1 MRLAQMH
8 DERKIIATLKF
19 HGRLTLTK
27 ATPQTIPFGP
37 YIIRIMST
45 QLMTITAFQTTK
57 YTFTY
62 STTHLEQSIENQKKI
77 NRVPKSNQTFRF
89 FQIYLLPRELKPFFS
104 PLIGQYQPQ
113 MNNMNARKKLMNKNK
128 NPLKRVGFWMTLY
141 RYSVKFE
148 HNSKITKLCLCTRC
162 SPHNR

>member
-62 STTHLEQSIENQKKI
+62 STTHLEQSIENRQNLI
-77 NRVPKSNQTFRF
+77 VCRNRIKHFGF
-89 FQIYLLPRELKPFFS
+89 FQIYLLPRELKPFFFS
-104 PLIGQYQPQ
+104 TNWTISTTNEQYERQ
-113 MNNMNARKKLMNKNK
+113 KKID
-128 NPLKRVGFWMTLY
+128 
-141 RYSVKFE
+141 E
-148 HNSKITKLCLCTRC
+148 
-162 SPHNR
+162 